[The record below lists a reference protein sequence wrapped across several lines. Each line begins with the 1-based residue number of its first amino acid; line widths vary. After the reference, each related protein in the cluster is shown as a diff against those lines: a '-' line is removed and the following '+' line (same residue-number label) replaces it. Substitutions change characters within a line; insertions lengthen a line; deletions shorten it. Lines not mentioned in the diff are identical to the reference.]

1 MTEPTRASDVSTP
14 SLDESAVRALGADHE
29 EVRAVWRPRS
39 GLRAIVAIHSTAL
52 GPSLGGTRFHA
63 YGTIEE
69 ALTDVLRLSKAMTY
83 KAAVAGLEL
92 GGGKGVIIGDPAT
105 ARSDELMAD
114 YGRFVDTFGGRY
126 LTAEDVG
133 TSLADMDLIGE
144 LTPFVRGR
152 SASLGG
158 SGDPSPITAF
168 GVVRAIEATAEA
180 LWGSASLHGRHIAVS
195 GVGKVGLTLAE
206 LCAERGARL
215 TVADVSPAAVAA
227 AAAIAE
233 VEVVAPEAVHAVACD
248 LYAPCALGSALNER
262 TVPELA
268 CEAVCGAA
276 NNQLE
281 SAAIEVAL
289 QDRGITYVPDYV
301 ANAGGIINI
310 AYEAGGYDAEA
321 ARAHVSRIFDTVRR
335 LFEEARRSGEP
346 LSVLADRMA
355 EARLA
360 TARPLSAG

>member
-1 MTEPTRASDVSTP
+1 MTEPSGTSEASAPT
-14 SLDESAVRALGADHE
+14 LDEASVRALGAEHE

-63 YGTIEE
+63 YGSIDE

-83 KAAVAGLEL
+83 KAAVAGLDM
-92 GGGKGVIIGDPAT
+92 GGGKGVIIGEPAT
-105 ARSDELMAD
+105 ARSDALMAD

-168 GVVRAIEATAEA
+168 GVVRAIEATAQA
-180 LWGSASLHGRHIAVS
+180 LWGSARLDGRHIAIS
-195 GVGKVGLTLAE
+195 GVGKVGLTLAQ

-215 TVADVSPAAVAA
+215 TIADVSPAALAA
-227 AAAIAE
+227 AASLGAD
-233 VEVVAPEAVHAVACD
+233 VVAPEAVHGVTCD

-289 QDRGITYVPDYV
+289 QERGITYVPDYV

-310 AYEAGGYDAEA
+310 AYEAGGYDTEA
-321 ARAHVSRIFDTVRR
+321 ARAHVGRIFDTVGR
-335 LFEEARRSGEP
+335 LFEEARRSGQP
-346 LSVLADRMA
+346 LSVIADRMA
-355 EARLA
+355 EARVA
-360 TARPLSAG
+360 AASALSAG